1 MVPGLCCQARVGI
14 FSPLLCS
21 KGAER
26 GKLSEDR
33 DGV

>member
-1 MVPGLCCQARVGI
+1 MVPGLCCQGRNL
-14 FSPLLCS
+14 FPLLCS

-26 GKLSEDR
+26 SKLSEDR